1 MRYKMQ
7 TTYRT
12 IEYTVSF
19 RVHCWMSGFSKNRAN
34 FQTWVVSSE
43 PKHPW
48 VNLAHHPCMIFL
60 VYVNEPVN
68 KLTNQNHPTSHF
80 CLPCCYIQWLTVL
93 ILFEMSAY
101 LIQLISSVSWK
112 SFLHLFLGHHSPE
125 VFIFAGHHF

>member
-1 MRYKMQ
+1 MQ
-7 TTYRT
+7 TTYRI

-19 RVHCWMSGFSKNRAN
+19 RVHCWMSGFSKNTAN
-34 FQTWVVSSE
+34 FQTWVVPAE

-48 VNLAHHPCMIFL
+48 VNLAHHSCMIFL

-68 KLTNQNHPTSHF
+68 KLANQNYPTSHF

-101 LIQLISSVSWK
+101 SIHLISSVSWK
-112 SFLHLFLGHHSPE
+112 SFLHLFLGHNSPE